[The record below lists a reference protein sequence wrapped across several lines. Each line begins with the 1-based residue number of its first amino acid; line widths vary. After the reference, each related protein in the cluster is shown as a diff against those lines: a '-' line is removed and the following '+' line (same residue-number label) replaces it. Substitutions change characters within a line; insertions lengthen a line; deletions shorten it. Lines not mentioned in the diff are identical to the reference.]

1 MSASQNVTY
10 QTLVGQISA
19 MNEFT
24 FPAQYLSNQ
33 RYSYNQHLS
42 FDLGTGLRRICH
54 FFEVQVDIR
63 FIKERGK
70 IYFNWLFPFLISLNF
85 FERKRDSII
94 LDCWRTIKFD
104 VKCSIISFLIS
115 KGSLI
120 SRYPSFVS
128 ILWESSSKLSKWD
141 FSKWT
146 WKHNLETRSFQV
158 QG

>member
-42 FDLGTGLRRICH
+42 FDLGIGLRRICH

-70 IYFNWLFPFLISLNF
+70 FYFN
-85 FERKRDSII
+85 
-94 LDCWRTIKFD
+94 
-104 VKCSIISFLIS
+104 
-115 KGSLI
+115 
-120 SRYPSFVS
+120 
-128 ILWESSSKLSKWD
+128 
-141 FSKWT
+141 
-146 WKHNLETRSFQV
+146 
-158 QG
+158 

>member
-42 FDLGTGLRRICH
+42 FDLGIGLRRICH

-128 ILWESSSKLSKWD
+128 ILRESSSNLS
-141 FSKWT
+141 
-146 WKHNLETRSFQV
+146 
-158 QG
+158 